1 MAELTR
7 EEFLVHMDLVRS
19 DLGEVKE
26 HVLKQNSRIGAAET
40 KLAVLEDRGTRD
52 TGARIGAGLT
62 ALVSGLGAIWAYLKG

>member
-52 TGARIGAGLT
+52 TAARIGTGVA
-62 ALVSGLGAIWAYLKG
+62 AAIGAAWAYLKG